1 MKIRKKTTLKV
12 VKNTEDSTDAVID
25 QVLAELRKEDEEESS
40 GSIEKHMMESKKKI
54 RKKRIAI
61 GIASVVVVIAAFLV
75 IQLQTYSTARISTT
89 YACDDSGN
97 NSYLQ
102 FSNGVLKYS
111 RDGIALLDRKGEERW
126 NQPYQIKSPIVAT
139 YYDKAIVVA
148 DKGGNDML
156 VLDNEG
162 LKGELHANLPI
173 KKVSV
178 SAQGIVCAV
187 LGDEGSPKIV
197 CYDAAGNILVELTTS
212 LKGTGYPMDVSMSED
227 GKMLLVSYLCIEN
240 NKIVTK
246 VVYYDFN
253 GKKNNVQEYEVTSDR
268 YEDVAAAEVFF
279 MNKKESAVICDDRIL
294 FYRGEKTP
302 KLTETVLLNK
312 KIKSVFHDQKY
323 VGLILKNEGKAGYE
337 LCLFNTS
344 GKKLLSQEFVG
355 DYSNVKIDQGQVIMY
370 DGKKC
375 RVFAKNGLEKF
386 DGEMSEPIYE
396 MFPVVGVNKYV
407 VMSPNGMNVIRFVK

>member
-12 VKNTEDSTDAVID
+12 VKNAEDSTDAVID
-25 QVLAELRKEDEEESS
+25 QVLAELREEDEGESKN
-40 GSIEKHMMESKKKI
+40 SIEEQMIASK
-54 RKKRIAI
+54 RKTRNKRIAF
-61 GIASVVVVIAAFLV
+61 GILAAVVVAAVFLL
-75 IQLQTYSTARISTT
+75 IQLQTYSTARISAT

-111 RDGIALLDRKGEERW
+111 RDGIALLNRKGEEQW
-126 NQPYQIKSPIVAT
+126 NQPYQIKTPIVET

-156 VLDNEG
+156 VLDKEG

-173 KKVSV
+173 RKVSV

-187 LGDEGSPKIV
+187 LGDESSPKIV
-197 CYDAAGNILVELTTS
+197 CYDAAGNVLVELTTS
-212 LKGTGYPMDVSMSED
+212 LKGTGYPMDVSLSED
-227 GKMLLVSYLCIEN
+227 GTMLLVSYLCIDN
-240 NKIVTK
+240 SKIMTK
-246 VVYYDFN
+246 VVYYDFD
-253 GKKNNVQEYEVTSDR
+253 GKKDSAQEYELTSDR

-279 MNKKESAVICDDRIL
+279 MNKKESAVVCDDRIL
-294 FYRGEKTP
+294 FYRGEDTP
-302 KLTETVLLNK
+302 VLAETVLLNK
-312 KIKSVFHDQKY
+312 KIKSVFHDQRY

-375 RVFAKNGLEKF
+375 RVFAKNGIEKF
-386 DGEMSEPIYE
+386 DGEMSESIYE
-396 MFPVVGVNKYV
+396 MFPVVGVNKYI

>member
-12 VKNTEDSTDAVID
+12 VKNTEDQTDALID
-25 QVLAELRKEDEEESS
+25 QVLAELREEDEGESAKTLEE
-40 GSIEKHMMESKKKI
+40 HMLAAKKKK
-54 RKKRIAI
+54 RHKRIAI
-61 GIASVVVVIAAFLV
+61 GIVAVVVLAAVFLV
-75 IQLQTYSTARISTT
+75 IQLQTYSTARITTT
-89 YACDDSGN
+89 YACDNSGN

-111 RDGIALLDRKGEERW
+111 RDGIAFLDRKGEEQW
-126 NQPYQIKSPIVAT
+126 NQPYQIKTPIVET
-139 YYDKAIVVA
+139 YYDQSIVVA

-156 VLDNEG
+156 VLDKDG

-187 LGDEGSPKIV
+187 LGDDVSPKIV

-212 LKGTGYPMDVSMSED
+212 LIGTGYPMDVSLSED
-227 GKMLLVSYLCIEN
+227 GKKLLVSYLCVEN
-240 NKIVTK
+240 NKILTK
-246 VVYYDFN
+246 IVYYDFD
-253 GKKNNVQEYEVTSDR
+253 GKKDSVQDYELTSDR

-279 MNKKESAVICDDRIL
+279 MNEKDSAVVCDDRVL
-294 FYRGEKTP
+294 FYCGETTP
-302 KLTETVLLNK
+302 KLSQTILLNK
-312 KIKSVFHDQKY
+312 KIKSVFHDRNY
-323 VGLILKNEGKAGYE
+323 VGLILKNEGKSGYE

-344 GKKLLSQEFVG
+344 GKKLLSEEFEG
-355 DYSNVKIDQGQVIMY
+355 DYSNVKIDRGQVMMY

-396 MFPVVGVNKYV
+396 MFPALGVNKYV
-407 VMSPNGMNVIRFVK
+407 VMSPNGMNIVRFVK

>member
-1 MKIRKKTTLKV
+1 MKIRKKTTLNV

-25 QVLAELRKEDEEESS
+25 QVLEELRKEDEEESS
-40 GSIEKHMMESKKKI
+40 GSTENHMMESKKKI

-61 GIASVVVVIAAFLV
+61 GIAAVVVVTAAFLV
-75 IQLQTYSTARISTT
+75 IQMQTYSTARISTT

-111 RDGIALLDRKGEERW
+111 RDGIAFLDRKGEERW

-212 LKGTGYPMDVSMSED
+212 LKGTGYPMDASMSED

-246 VVYYDFN
+246 VVYYDFD
-253 GKKNNVQEYEVTSDR
+253 GKKNNVQDYEVTSDR

-279 MNKKESAVICDDRIL
+279 MNKKESAVICDDKIL

-355 DYSNVKIDQGQVIMY
+355 DYSNVKIDQGQVMMY

>member
-12 VKNTEDSTDAVID
+12 VKNTEDATDAVID
-25 QVLAELRKEDEEESS
+25 QVLAELREEDEGESS
-40 GSIEKHMMESKKKI
+40 KTLQEQMLASKKKT
-54 RKKRIAI
+54 RNKRIAI
-61 GIASVVVVIAAFLV
+61 GIAAALIAAAAFLV
-75 IQLQTYSTARISTT
+75 IQLQTYSTARISAT

-111 RDGIALLDRKGEERW
+111 RDGIAFLDRKGEERW
-126 NQPYQIKSPIVAT
+126 NQPYQIKTPIVQT
-139 YYDKAIVVA
+139 YYDQSIVVA

-156 VLDNEG
+156 VLDKDG

-173 KKVSV
+173 RKVSV
-178 SAQGIVCAV
+178 AAQGIVCAV
-187 LGDEGSPKIV
+187 LGDDVSPKIV

-212 LKGTGYPMDVSMSED
+212 LKGTGYPMDVSLSED
-227 GKMLLVSYLCIEN
+227 GKMLLVSYLYIEN
-240 NKIVTK
+240 SKIMTK
-246 VVYYDFN
+246 IVYYDFN

-268 YEDVAAAEVFF
+268 YEEMAAAEVFF
-279 MNKKESAVICDDRIL
+279 MNRKESAVVCDDRIL
-294 FYRGEKTP
+294 FYRGESTP
-302 KLTETVLLNK
+302 KLAETVLLNK

-344 GKKLLSQEFVG
+344 GKKLLSEEFVG
-355 DYSNVKIDQGQVIMY
+355 DYSNVKINQGQVIMY

-375 RVFAKNGLEKF
+375 RVFSKNGLEKF
-386 DGEMSEPIYE
+386 DGEMSETIYE
-396 MFPVVGVNKYV
+396 MFPVVGVNKYI
-407 VMSPNGMNVIRFVK
+407 VMSPNGMNVVRFVK